1 MHSKSIHHSL
11 LAALMTTTLLTACGG
26 SSTPPSNN
34 LGPVTPPPVSGC
46 HIEITGDSLVVFQ
59 SNLSACDLD
68 TSGGAEVVFDNGAAA
83 VGDNCQLT
91 INNGS
96 LAGASGSCGSYRIS
110 TRPADGDYRPANLL
124 SPYAGKLTDC
134 IFEYPDIDNEDDWLD
149 FVLDNL
155 CLLNEVPLVGDDN
168 SDISVVAILDQTQVT
183 HPWMAERFE
192 QLLEAMPQ
200 DLLNLFR
207 GVTGVVIGA
216 EIRPS
221 YYWQGTGA
229 IYLDP
234 ADLWLTAAERNS
246 ISRAEDPR
254 GSYGSQL
261 QFNAFWDYLKDDD
274 FAWEY
279 FPLDGS
285 NGNSRTLDD
294 ILLPMASLLFH
305 ELAHANDNVPPRQ
318 LNSVN
323 ENQYFLDLL
332 SVLEAGSASAQLD
345 QTYPLQSQVLVDMA
359 EVRSFGATP
368 TSAHIALQADDIGN
382 EFEPDGAN
390 DLYNYSFYYES
401 DDYRIFS
408 EDTAMLFE
416 EVMMKHHF
424 DVDRVLAFT
433 DAGESFEDY
442 IVRWG
447 RINRAGNDYV
457 KERAEL
463 VIRILLGVDDASA
476 YLASM
481 PAPTT
486 MTTGVNFG
494 ESLFAYLDTQ
504 AGSQKPRLNSRSL
517 APRQP
522 RAHHHP
528 RDHRLLEVLRH
539 RH

>member
-1 MHSKSIHHSL
+1 MNNKSSHHPLFAAIMAGTL
-11 LAALMTTTLLTACGG
+11 LAACGGG

-34 LGPVTPPPVSGC
+34 LDPITPPPVSGC
-46 HIEITGDSLVVFQ
+46 HIEISGDSLVVFQ
-59 SNLSACDLD
+59 SNLSACDVD
-68 TSGGAEVVFDNGAAA
+68 TSGGAEVVFDQSAGA
-83 VGDNCQLT
+83 VGDNCQLE

-110 TRPADGDYRPANLL
+110 SRPADGDFRPANPL

-134 IFEYPDIDNEDDWLD
+134 IFEYPEIADEDEWVDY
-149 FVLDNL
+149 VLDNICPL
-155 CLLNEVPLVGDDN
+155 SDVPLVGEDN
-168 SDISVVAILDQTQVT
+168 SDISVAAILDQTQVT

-192 QLLEAMPQ
+192 QLLEAVPQ

-234 ADLWLTAAERNS
+234 ADLWLTADERNS
-246 ISRAEDPR
+246 ISREEDPR
-254 GSYGSQL
+254 SGYGSQL

-285 NGNSRTLDD
+285 NGNTRTLDD
-294 ILLPMASLLFH
+294 ILLPMAALLFH
-305 ELAHANDNVPPRQ
+305 ELSHANDNVPPRQ
-318 LNSVN
+318 LSTID
-323 ENQYFLDLL
+323 EDQYFLDLL
-332 SVLEAGSASAQLD
+332 VELETGSASAQLD
-345 QTYPLQSQVLVDMA
+345 QTYPLQSQVLMDMA

-368 TSAHIALQADDIGN
+368 TSAQIALQAGDIGN

-390 DLYNYSFYYES
+390 DLYNYSLYYEE

-424 DVDRVLAFT
+424 DVDRMLAFT

-442 IVRWG
+442 TVR
-447 RINRAGNDYV
+447 
-457 KERAEL
+457 
-463 VIRILLGVDDASA
+463 
-476 YLASM
+476 
-481 PAPTT
+481 
-486 MTTGVNFG
+486 
-494 ESLFAYLDTQ
+494 
-504 AGSQKPRLNSRSL
+504 
-517 APRQP
+517 
-522 RAHHHP
+522 
-528 RDHRLLEVLRH
+528 
-539 RH
+539 